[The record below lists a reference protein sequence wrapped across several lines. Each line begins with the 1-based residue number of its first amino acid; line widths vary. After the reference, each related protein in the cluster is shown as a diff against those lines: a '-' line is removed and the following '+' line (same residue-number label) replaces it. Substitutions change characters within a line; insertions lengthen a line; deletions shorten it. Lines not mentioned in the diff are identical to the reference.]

1 LLVESAIAFILIVAA
16 AAFVYQLGRR
26 AAPKTVQTQG
36 ERSVYA
42 CGEKV
47 AYSKLKVNVPLYRY
61 LIYFVILDSSVMLIA
76 FALSD
81 NIPASFM
88 GQTINIPLILLYLF
102 MMLASSLL
110 LFEGGKD

>member
-1 LLVESAIAFILIVAA
+1 MLVESAIAFLLIVAA
-16 AAFVYQLGRR
+16 AAFVYELGRR

-42 CGEKV
+42 CGENV
-47 AYSKLKVNVPLYRY
+47 TYSKLKVNVPLYRY

-76 FALSD
+76 FA
-81 NIPASFM
+81 SFM
-88 GQTINIPLILLYLF
+88 GQTINVPLILLYLF

-110 LFEGGKD
+110 LFDGGKD